1 MTTLQVVGAVV
12 FPFLLKYLETMHAHP
27 DSMLS
32 TSYTT
37 CVTKASQLLC
47 IKDPQITTLA
57 MKNTWLLAR
66 NWGPQMLSNPKVNQ
80 KCLSEYLLY
89 FELTIY
95 LYPAPCG
102 VSLHV
107 LQAQSIYRINIH
119 HLPFSFAQ
127 IHLFI
132 SSTCL
137 H

>member
-66 NWGPQMLSNPKVNQ
+66 NWGPQMLSNPKVN
-80 KCLSEYLLY
+80 
-89 FELTIY
+89 
-95 LYPAPCG
+95 
-102 VSLHV
+102 
-107 LQAQSIYRINIH
+107 
-119 HLPFSFAQ
+119 
-127 IHLFI
+127 
-132 SSTCL
+132 
-137 H
+137 